1 MLSHPTS
8 HSKEITVRDFLIN
21 EFNLKTKD
29 NNQREGI
36 VHRLDRV
43 TSGLMVC
50 VLDENI
56 FTYFQSQFK
65 NRLINKKYRAIVE
78 GYPLTKSGEI
88 NLPLAKSKKNR
99 KKREVN
105 KTGREAITKFEI
117 VNKTE
122 KHALLQ
128 LDLVTGRNH
137 QIRAHLEHL
146 KTPIVNDQLYGAK
159 IHTNVPENAICLQS
173 YYLSFTVN
181 DKDYEFEIDMPE
193 YFSSIMNM

>member
-21 EFNLKTKD
+21 EYNLKTKD

-78 GYPLTKSGEI
+78 GHPLTKSGEI

>member
-21 EFNLKTKD
+21 EYNLKTKD

-78 GYPLTKSGEI
+78 GHPLTKSGEI

-117 VNKTE
+117 VKKTE
-122 KHALLQ
+122 KYALLQ

>member
-78 GYPLTKSGEI
+78 GHPLTKSGEI

-117 VNKTE
+117 VKKTE
-122 KHALLQ
+122 KYALLQ